1 MFRVASQ
8 QKDQPAG
15 WEVVVGLKTASRSIS
30 SGCNHLYGVSANET
44 NYQAYEVS
52 RKQFRRSILLTT
64 RGDCPMII
72 LKLTAL
78 SALGAGSLVSLFS
91 SEFGPDLVLAI
102 LSMVL

>member
-8 QKDQPAG
+8 QKDQPIRQAG
-15 WEVVVGLKTASRSIS
+15 NAARGGRPENGEQINLIRVHPPVWGISERNQLPSLRS
-30 SGCNHLYGVSANET
+30 
-44 NYQAYEVS
+44 QPD
-52 RKQFRRSILLTT
+52 LLTT